1 MSNKKI
7 TDLTEYTSS
16 QVKLYD
22 LLFITDIDNQ
32 ETKKIKALELGNYVH
47 SISSSKY
54 RTGSFTGSFIGIAS
68 TASHLLYPNNSTAS
82 NALTASYVK
91 STNSSSY
98 ALTASYSLNTG
109 EEFQLTAFEE
119 TINQSS
125 HGLSIGDAV
134 YKSGSGFYTASAY
147 TGSIWAYTTEVVGV
161 VKNITNTNSFIIC
174 YGGIIDFDSSP
185 PTYFSS
191 VYNGT
196 ALFLTGS
203 SGKLVNYDPSLSD
216 STQISKPVMLK
227 LDDSRGLL
235 FNQRGVYE
243 DDAEQYT
250 IESASYAAN
259 AGNCITASYALFAL
273 NGGGNGNTGG
283 GGTYY
288 VDNNPIGSIIAMAT
302 TSAPINYLLCD
313 GSFKKVNDY
322 LKLANAILQLSN
334 SPSSFGKRYLYNPV
348 NQTFTPTD
356 NLTPTDNTY
365 FKLPDLRGTFIR
377 GLNNGSNNAGASTY
391 DTNRAFGSIQED
403 AFKSHQHAVGKKKR
417 PSRGTPDV
425 PDDIAINDPTNTN
438 IVYSDPTGSNETRPV
453 NIALNYYIK
462 YDKDSY
468 QSIPNNVG
476 ISGDVNGNLES
487 SKVVKL
493 QGIPVSPNTPSSG
506 SYLVYDTNQN
516 SWIPSRGN
524 LSVLTNNSGYT
535 YLPTG
540 ILMQWGTS
548 QAYTSQQSPTISFPI
563 SFPNTCLNVQATW
576 KLSTAGV
583 SSQHDTFA
591 QIVSFTNTSATFQI
605 QNPNSTTLISG
616 NILWFAIG
624 Y

>member
-16 QVKLYD
+16 QVKSYD

-32 ETKKIKALELGNYVH
+32 ETKKIKALELGNYIH
-47 SISSSKY
+47 GISGSRY
-54 RTGSFTGSFIGIAS
+54 RTGSFTGSFIGIAT

-82 NALTASYVK
+82 NALTASYVQ

-109 EEFQLTAFEE
+109 KEFQLTAFEE
-119 TINQSS
+119 TINQTG

-134 YKSGSGFYTASAY
+134 YKSDDSFYQATAY
-147 TGSIWAYTTEVVGV
+147 TGSTFAYTNEVVGV
-161 VKNITNTNSFIIC
+161 VKSVINANSFIIC
-174 YGGIIDFDSSP
+174 YGGIVDFDASAPS
-185 PTYFSS
+185 YFTGI
-191 VYNGT
+191 YNGT
-196 ALFLTGS
+196 ALFLTAS
-203 SGKLVNYDPSLSD
+203 AGKLINYDPSLND
-216 STQISKPVMLK
+216 TTQISKPVLLK
-227 LDDSRGLL
+227 LDNSRGLL

-250 IESASYAAN
+250 IESASFATTSSN
-259 AGNCITASYALFAL
+259 AITASYALFAA
-273 NGGGNGNTGG
+273 NGGGNNS
-283 GGTYY
+283 GGTTNNYI
-288 VDNNPIGSIIAMAT
+288 DNNPIGMIIAMAT
-302 TSAPINYLLCD
+302 ISAPRNYLLCD
-313 GSFKKVNDY
+313 GSYKRVQDY
-322 LKLANAILQLSN
+322 LKLANEIYQPASSLV
-334 SPSSFGKRYLYNPV
+334 SFGKRYIYNPI
-348 NQTFTPTD
+348 NQVFTPS
-356 NLTPTDNTY
+356 NNPTIDQNVY
-365 FKLPDLRGTFIR
+365 FKLPDLRGVFIR
-377 GLNNGSNNAGASTY
+377 GLNSGNNNAGSSIY
-391 DTNRAFGSIQED
+391 DSNRSFGTVQED

-425 PDDIAINDPTNTN
+425 PDDIAINDPNNTN
-438 IVYSDPTGSNETRPV
+438 IVYSDPTGSTETRPV

-462 YDKDSY
+462 YDNDSY
-468 QSIPNNVG
+468 SSIPDNIG
-476 ISGDVNGNLES
+476 ISGDVNGNLLS

-493 QGIPVSPNTPSSG
+493 QGISVSPNTPASG
-506 SYLVYDTNQN
+506 AFLRYDSNQN
-516 SWIPSRGN
+516 SWIPNVIATSAA
-524 LSVLTNNSGYT
+524 LSGYT

-563 SFPNTCLNVQATW
+563 SFPTACLNVQATW
-576 KLSTAGV
+576 KLSAAGV

-591 QIVSFTNTSATFQI
+591 QIVSFTNTNATFQI